1 MSKGKE
7 NWWEKKEATNFEMF
21 VMTFGAFF
29 LLFVGIILGLS
40 IISLQT
46 NLAECRDEKSDIE
59 LKASG
64 VSVDFVWKGTIFGTE
79 YFNDCHKT
87 ATNKLNCDSEFG
99 LIELIHRLE
108 GYYEKRAEQF
118 QEWPKTEQQPVRE
131 CVCSFGENCEGCKII
146 NGREYCYQEICD
158 YAKCQDSNRRIC
170 NVNGNTSLC
179 TPDWCD
185 ENLGK
190 CEPLLY
196 PEGQ

>member
-118 QEWPKTEQQPVRE
+118 QEWPKTEQRPVRE
-131 CVCSFGENCEGCKII
+131 CVEWGKRLMATIDANCV
-146 NGREYCYQEICD
+146 
-158 YAKCQDSNRRIC
+158 AHFDSNTFVYGIPIGEFCREVGGGEFTIIPVYEQYC
-170 NVNGNTSLC
+170 KCWS
-179 TPDWCD
+179 D
-185 ENLGK
+185 EDCAELV
-190 CEPLLY
+190 E
-196 PEGQ
+196 